1 MKYYLLFLNQMYRLL
16 KNGLNQL
23 LIEYCQVL
31 CDTKEYHIEMMDVNI
46 QITLL
51 LLERLNVHK
60 HVDYRFRQVVK

>member
-31 CDTKEYHIEMMDVNI
+31 CDTKEYHIEMVDVNI

-60 HVDYRFRQVVK
+60 HVDYRLRQVVK

>member
-1 MKYYLLFLNQMYRLL
+1 MYRLL

-23 LIEYCQVL
+23 LIEYCKVL
-31 CDTKEYHIEMMDVNI
+31 CDTKEYHIEMVDVNI